1 MSNGRKRIW
10 YQSMAPIRHMP
21 NYTGAMQRHARQAC
35 SSGVEVTF
43 NGASDQIE
51 GGRRPAEILSYPLA
65 KHVIQAEAI
74 RFAVQAERDGFD
86 AMVIGSFSEPF
97 LVEIR
102 SVLEIPV
109 ASLAESSLMIGCSLA
124 ERFALVSVAPPNVR
138 RLRSVVNRHG
148 MEHRVMG
155 LYSLP
160 VPTDE
165 WQLEEAFSKPGE
177 VIEGF
182 MQVAREAVRDGADL
196 VIPAEGL
203 LNEILFEAN
212 VKSVDHATIMDSI
225 GASLLYAE
233 MLINLKA
240 RLGNGI
246 GRRWTY
252 IKPPVELRDQLLQR
266 L

>member
-1 MSNGRKRIW
+1 
-10 YQSMAPIRHMP
+10 
-21 NYTGAMQRHARQAC
+21 
-35 SSGVEVTF
+35 
-43 NGASDQIE
+43 
-51 GGRRPAEILSYPLA
+51 
-65 KHVIQAEAI
+65 
-74 RFAVQAERDGFD
+74 
-86 AMVIGSFSEPF
+86 
-97 LVEIR
+97 
-102 SVLEIPV
+102 
-109 ASLAESSLMIGCSLA
+109 
-124 ERFALVSVAPPNVR
+124 
-138 RLRSVVNRHG
+138 

-165 WQLEEAFSKPGE
+165 WQLEEAFARPEE
-177 VIEGF
+177 VIDGF
-182 MQVAREAVRDGADL
+182 MQVAREAIRDGADL

-203 LNEILFEAN
+203 LNEILFEAG

-240 RLGNGI
+240 RLGNSI

-252 IKPPVELRDQLLQR
+252 IKPPAELRDQLLQR